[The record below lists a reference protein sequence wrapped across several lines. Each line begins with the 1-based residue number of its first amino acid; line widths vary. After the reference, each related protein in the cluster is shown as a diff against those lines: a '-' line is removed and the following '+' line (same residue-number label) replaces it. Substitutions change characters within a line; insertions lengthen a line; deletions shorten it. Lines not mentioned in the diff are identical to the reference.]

1 MRRGESDLV
10 TRYERYVELP
20 QPLFE
25 EGGGHVGVAGL
36 AGLPLVV
43 ATLHHR
49 HLVVVGR
56 DAEDSLGV
64 QTAQSWSNKQS
75 VSKSDF
81 IFVRL
86 FYRESGL

>member
-20 QPLFE
+20 QPLLE
-25 EGGGHVGVAGL
+25 ESRGHVGVAGL

-64 QTAQSWSNKQS
+64 QTAQSWSSKQS
-75 VSKSDF
+75 VSKSNF
-81 IFVRL
+81 IFARL
-86 FYRESGL
+86 SYRESGL